1 MQNSEESLQT
11 PETGPNEKPEITPTE
26 APETG
31 ESEVVIP
38 TETPV
43 NTEIQEA
50 DAEEIAATEL
60 SEESHEVAEPEN
72 TVEEVIHETEAE
84 AIAVEMPVESTEAVQ
99 QVVEET
105 ASSNELDSP
114 AVVDSEVAEE
124 ELDDLLPLVAWHEK
138 SRPELVIAMKELMGH
153 TDLESK
159 KAIFSSIRAA
169 YRTNKEEE
177 VSSKRMKFIENGGD
191 PLEFEVIHD
200 DTDLE
205 FEEAVKAFVEKRND
219 LRKQKEK
226 ELSDNLKKK
235 QEILDELKKMME
247 NTENI
252 PASFD
257 RLHELQATWRNI
269 GLVPA
274 GHVDEL
280 WKNYHHH
287 INNFYEVIK
296 INKELRELDQKKN
309 LELKTSLCVK
319 AEELLLE
326 ESIRKSLDDYKALQ
340 DQWKDI
346 GQVAREQS
354 EVIWERFRSAG
365 DKLFD
370 RRRQYI
376 QGQESTFTENLN
388 LKTAVCERAEVIL
401 AEVPFKSHQH
411 WQEASEKMAAALEDW
426 KKIGFASRKDNEAIW
441 QRFKTARDSFYEV
454 KEEFYKSLRNTQN
467 HNYKLKVDLCME
479 AEALKENNDWKKTG
493 ERLRVLQEEWKKV
506 GPVAKKHS
514 DKLWTRFRKACDVF
528 YENRNQHF
536 AGMNSEQDENL
547 KKKQDLVAAI
557 TAFELG
563 EDNNAN
569 FEALKAFQA
578 QWMEVGHVPMKEKD
592 AVHKAFRTAI
602 DAQFAKLK
610 AGNAESRRQ
619 VFRNQVS
626 NISSNPQGK
635 DKLHQQKN
643 VVQDKI
649 RRLQA
654 EVQTLENNIGFF
666 ANSKSK
672 AADDMRKDIE
682 RKINKAKE
690 EIGALMDQLNILRE
704 V

>member
-1 MQNSEESLQT
+1 M
-11 PETGPNEKPEITPTE
+11 
-26 APETG
+26 
-31 ESEVVIP
+31 
-38 TETPV
+38 
-43 NTEIQEA
+43 
-50 DAEEIAATEL
+50 
-60 SEESHEVAEPEN
+60 
-72 TVEEVIHETEAE
+72 
-84 AIAVEMPVESTEAVQ
+84 
-99 QVVEET
+99 
-105 ASSNELDSP
+105 
-114 AVVDSEVAEE
+114 
-124 ELDDLLPLVAWHEK
+124 
-138 SRPELVIAMKELMGH
+138 
-153 TDLESK
+153 
-159 KAIFSSIRAA
+159 
-169 YRTNKEEE
+169 
-177 VSSKRMKFIENGGD
+177 
-191 PLEFEVIHD
+191 IHD
-200 DTDLE
+200 DTDE
-205 FEEAVKAFVEKRND
+205 AFDEAVKAFVEKRND

-226 ELSDNLKKK
+226 ELADNLKKK
-235 QEILDELKKMME
+235 LEILDELKKMME

-257 RLHELQATWRNI
+257 RLHELQANWRNI

-309 LELKTSLCVK
+309 LELKTALCVK
-319 AEELLLE
+319 AEELLME
-326 ESIRKSLDDYKALQ
+326 ESIRKSLDDYKSFQ

-376 QGQESTFTENLN
+376 QGQESTFNENLS

-441 QRFKTARDSFYEV
+441 QRFKTARDSFYET
-454 KEEFYKSLRNTQN
+454 KEEFYKNLRNTQN
-467 HNYKLKVDLCME
+467 QNYKLKVDLCME
-479 AEALKENNDWKKTG
+479 AESLKESNDWKKTG

-547 KKKQDLVAAI
+547 TKKQELVVAI
-557 TAFELG
+557 SAFEQSD
-563 EDNNAN
+563 DNNAN

-578 QWMEVGHVPMKEKD
+578 QWMEIGHVPMKEKD

-626 NISSNPQGK
+626 NISSNPHGK

-649 RRLQA
+649 RRLQT

-682 RKINKAKE
+682 RKISKAKE
-690 EIGALMDQLNILRE
+690 EIGALYDQLNILKE
-704 V
+704 A